1 MRRHLMK
8 ALVGS
13 GLVFGALTLGAQQ
26 YYPQQYQPRGEYQRS
41 DRFEERNWLLNRVR
55 TDLDNAES
63 HTIPFTGD
71 RWRIDRA
78 KDSVNEFQRDLNNGH
93 YDRAALDRAI
103 DSMQRVVDGNR
114 LPYRWQQ
121 ALNGDM
127 NRLRDLQSR
136 MEGS

>member
-1 MRRHLMK
+1 MK

-26 YYPQQYQPRGEYQRS
+26 YPQQYQPRSDYYQRS
-41 DRFEERNWLLNRVR
+41 DRYEERNEMLNRVR
-55 TDLDNAES
+55 TDLDNAEA

-78 KDSVNEFQRDLNNGH
+78 KDSMNEFQRDLNNGH
-93 YDRAALDRAI
+93 YDRAALDRTI

-121 ALNGDM
+121 ALNSDT

-136 MEGS
+136 LEGS